1 MCNNVWILCSIGL
14 FLVGFY
20 GCGGE
25 DVQKPRSE
33 AELKKAQE
41 AMKAGQSAEAAA
53 QKSVGKPK

>member
-1 MCNNVWILCSIGL
+1 MCNKVWCVCVTASVLLGL
-14 FLVGFY
+14 S

-25 DVQKPRSE
+25 EVQKPRSE

>member
-1 MCNNVWILCSIGL
+1 M
-14 FLVGFY
+14 FLVGFS

-25 DVQKPRSE
+25 EVQKPRSE